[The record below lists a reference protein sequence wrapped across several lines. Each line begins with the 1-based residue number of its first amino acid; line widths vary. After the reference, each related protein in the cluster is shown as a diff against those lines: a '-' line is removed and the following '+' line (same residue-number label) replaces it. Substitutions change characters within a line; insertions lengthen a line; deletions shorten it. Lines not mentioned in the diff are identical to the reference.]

1 MKKTLKI
8 LVVAVMISVV
18 VSLTSLSFSADLG
31 GFSGDSDFGGSWAS
45 GSDWESDWG
54 SDWGSDY
61 DYGYDSDFDLD
72 LGTAM
77 FLLGDGG
84 GVSAIVILAIALF
97 IYFRFIKGKNG
108 DSTTVRTPIAPGA
121 TGVDR
126 STLRSI
132 ESLKQ
137 TDPLFSEEAV
147 TEKISNLY
155 VQMQNCCTEKNL
167 EPLRPYFTDTLY
179 AQFDRQVEILRKAG
193 QTNRIERISV
203 LDVDLL
209 GYTTDDA
216 NDTIYANVKTR
227 IVDYIVDDRTGAI
240 VSGSSTAEKFME
252 YEWALIRSKGTLT
265 QENDEQ
271 KVINCPNCGAPVN
284 INHSAKCEYC
294 DSVITLPDFDWA
306 ISSVKGISQRTA
318 G

>member
-1 MKKTLKI
+1 MKKYLKL
-8 LVVAVMISVV
+8 LVVTVV
-18 VSLTSLSFSADLG
+18 LSLIVAFTSLPFSADLG
-31 GFSGDSDFGGSWAS
+31 GFSGDSDFGGSWDS
-45 GSDWESDWG
+45 GSDWD

-61 DYGYDSDFDLD
+61 DYGYDSDSDFDLD
-72 LGTAM
+72 LGSAM

-97 IYFRFIKGKNG
+97 IYFRFIRSKN
-108 DSTTVRTPIAPGA
+108 STASVQTPIAPGA

-137 TDPLFSEEAV
+137 TDPLFSEETV
-147 TEKISNLY
+147 TEKLSNLY
-155 VQMQNCCTEKNL
+155 VQMQNCCTEKDL
-167 EPLRPYFTDTLY
+167 EPLRPYFTDALY
-179 AQFDRQVEILRKAG
+179 SQFDRQVEILRKAG

-216 NDTIYANVKTR
+216 NDTLYARLKTR
-227 IVDYIVDDRTGAI
+227 IVDYIVDDRTGAV
-240 VSGSSTAEKFME
+240 VSGSKTAEKFME

-265 QENDEQ
+265 QANDEQ
-271 KVINCPNCGAPVN
+271 KVINCPNCGAPLN

>member
-1 MKKTLKI
+1 MKKYLKI
-8 LVVAVMISVV
+8 FVVTVILSIV
-18 VSLTSLSFSADLG
+18 VSLTSLPFSADLG
-31 GFSGDSDFGGSWAS
+31 GFSGDSDFGGSWDS
-45 GSDWESDWG
+45 GSSWDSDSDWG
-54 SDWGSDY
+54 GGWDS

-77 FLLGDGG
+77 FLFGDGG
-84 GVSAIVILAIALF
+84 GASAVVILIIALF
-97 IYFRFIKGKNG
+97 IYFRFIKSKNVG
-108 DSTTVRTPIAPGA
+108 TQVQTPIAPGA

-126 STLRSI
+126 STLSPI
-132 ESLKQ
+132 ESLKRS
-137 TDPLFSEEAV
+137 DPLFSEEAL

-179 AQFDRQVEILRKAG
+179 SQFDRQVEILRKAG

-209 GYTTDDA
+209 GFTSDDS
-216 NDTIYANVKTR
+216 NDTVYARLKTR
-227 IVDYIVDDRTGAI
+227 IVDYIVDDRTGAV
-240 VSGSSTAEKFME
+240 VSGNKTAEKFME

-265 QENDEQ
+265 QANDEQ

>member
-1 MKKTLKI
+1 MKKYLKL
-8 LVVAVMISVV
+8 LVVTVV
-18 VSLTSLSFSADLG
+18 LSLIVAFTSLPFSADLG
-31 GFSGDSDFGGSWAS
+31 GFSGDSDFGGSWDS
-45 GSDWESDWG
+45 GSDWDSDWG
-54 SDWGSDY
+54 SDYDY

-72 LGTAM
+72 LGSAM

-97 IYFRFIKGKNG
+97 IYFRFIRSKNNTA
-108 DSTTVRTPIAPGA
+108 SVQTPIAPGA

-137 TDPLFSEEAV
+137 ADPLFSEETV
-147 TEKISNLY
+147 TEKLSNLY
-155 VQMQNCCTEKNL
+155 VQMQNCCTEKDL
-167 EPLRPYFTDTLY
+167 EPLRPYFTDALY
-179 AQFDRQVEILRKAG
+179 SQFDRQVEILRKAG

-216 NDTIYANVKTR
+216 NDTLYARLKTR
-227 IVDYIVDDRTGAI
+227 IVDYIVDDRTGAV
-240 VSGSSTAEKFME
+240 VSGSKTAEKFME
-252 YEWALIRSKGTLT
+252 YDWALIRSKGTLT
-265 QENDEQ
+265 QANDEQ
-271 KVINCPNCGAPVN
+271 KVINCPNCGAPLN